1 MQFERERL
9 MTMQNKE
16 SIDTFEKFINFKDV
30 NEDER
35 VYGEIDKLEKQVK
48 HLEVERNK
56 RVAKQLSKLDGQS
69 SNGGD
74 GIPMGGSA
82 NELTLIAPKLSA
94 TPMHQ
99 IPAMLPQKTV
109 PDNCCYKCEM
119 KADFPGDM

>member
-1 MQFERERL
+1 

-56 RVAKQLSKLDGQS
+56 RVAK
-69 SNGGD
+69 
-74 GIPMGGSA
+74 
-82 NELTLIAPKLSA
+82 
-94 TPMHQ
+94 
-99 IPAMLPQKTV
+99 
-109 PDNCCYKCEM
+109 
-119 KADFPGDM
+119 